1 MSNRPKK
8 NRSIGRNS
16 SALLQIILAGF
27 AVIFV
32 SLSLQSLSPKYDLT
46 QQKTYSL
53 SQYTENLLH
62 SDMMDGRNISITI
75 FTDQNSPYYPRIKS
89 ILEEY
94 QRLSNGRIDLKVIDA
109 RTHKNAAT
117 KFKERIKFRPKTDEN
132 YVIIEDSK
140 SQSPAIIAVSDLLT
154 YEINLQN
161 ARQLSGYKIEDT
173 ITTYI
178 LNLIESDRRTVY
190 LVSNNTDSVNLTE
203 DGIGK
208 SLQLMYR
215 NQNIDISLLDLSTID
230 SVPENASGLV
240 ILTPQYDLAK
250 DDMDKL
256 VRYWLRPKSSL
267 FMILDPTKR
276 PSGLRSFLREHG
288 ITLRNDR
295 IYKTKDNTLS
305 TKTVALFTHG
315 FLENDSL
322 AGKSSIFE
330 GVSSSLEVRENAEDL
345 TNRRI
350 FPIALLQATKK
361 HYSESRFTEPKA
373 DFNQNEDINNKVYLA
388 AAVIRG
394 NESND
399 EIADLSSRMVAL
411 STSEFLE
418 PSKILPEQVDFIKN
432 SINWLVGRP
441 ELIGIG
447 PKPLVR
453 YKLNLVPEEAAKI
466 NRITMI
472 FLPLAFLMIGA
483 FVWNLRRP

>member
-62 SDMMDGRNISITI
+62 SDMMDGRSISITI

-322 AGKSSIFE
+322 AGKSSIL
-330 GVSSSLEVRENAEDL
+330 SPCSKLPKSTIPKA
-345 TNRRI
+345 
-350 FPIALLQATKK
+350 ALLNLKPISIKMKTLTI
-361 HYSESRFTEPKA
+361 RF
-373 DFNQNEDINNKVYLA
+373 I
-388 AAVIRG
+388 
-394 NESND
+394 
-399 EIADLSSRMVAL
+399 
-411 STSEFLE
+411 
-418 PSKILPEQVDFIKN
+418 
-432 SINWLVGRP
+432 
-441 ELIGIG
+441 
-447 PKPLVR
+447 
-453 YKLNLVPEEAAKI
+453 
-466 NRITMI
+466 
-472 FLPLAFLMIGA
+472 
-483 FVWNLRRP
+483 